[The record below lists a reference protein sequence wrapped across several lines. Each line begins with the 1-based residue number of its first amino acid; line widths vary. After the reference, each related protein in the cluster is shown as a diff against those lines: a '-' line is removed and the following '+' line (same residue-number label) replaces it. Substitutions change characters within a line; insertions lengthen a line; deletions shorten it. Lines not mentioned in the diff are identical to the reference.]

1 MWNGA
6 RPQATPDARRRGVL
20 AFTCAVHVLALFLW
34 TQERRLLPVRP
45 PETVT
50 ILLQPDRGRAARPS
64 ADTALLPLHAP
75 SMPSMPAAPAIAVP
89 SPQPEPVRRDDDAQA
104 AAERTAART
113 SEQIS
118 EHISEQISRQDPPA
132 PAAPATAPSA
142 TDSAPASNPID
153 TAQAVGPAA
162 DARALARTPAGASS
176 AQGGLAAGLARQ
188 QAGRIDRELRK
199 GKPGVPTE
207 ADTPAARFQRGLES
221 AYIDRSLTLQSDTYT
236 SPDGVVIYR
245 FRQGNRYRCRRAGG
259 VGMPLAGMPGT
270 GSITAGGAGAAGATD
285 CPKGVVWNQ
294 DP

>member
-1 MWNGA
+1 MWDGT
-6 RPQATPDARRRGVL
+6 RLHATPDARRRGVL
-20 AFTCAVHVLALFLW
+20 AFTGAVHLLALFLW
-34 TQERRLLPVRP
+34 TQDRRLLPVRP
-45 PETVT
+45 PQAVT
-50 ILLQPDRGRAARPS
+50 ILLQTDRGQAARPP
-64 ADTALLPLHAP
+64 AEAATLPPPRLA
-75 SMPSMPAAPAIAVP
+75 MPSMPAAPVV
-89 SPQPEPVRRDDDAQA
+89 S
-104 AAERTAART
+104 
-113 SEQIS
+113 
-118 EHISEQISRQDPPA
+118 A
-132 PAAPATAPSA
+132 PAAQSEPGHPVQDDAAQRATAPA
-142 TDSAPASNPID
+142 TPDAAAAAPNPID
-153 TAQAVGPAA
+153 TAQPADLA
-162 DARALARTPAGASS
+162 PDARAPAPAPAGASS
-176 AQGGLAAGLARQ
+176 ARGSFALGLAKE

-207 ADTPAARFQRGLES
+207 ADTPSARFQRGVES